1 MIFIKT
7 VCFVVFFRQLQNNVY
22 ISKFNFIR
30 HSRSKYISRS
40 NECCKVKC
48 SDLIKHISFFFVKN
62 SHYYTI
68 NWGIKLFSCFYIVRY
83 TNFFFCNRNVIRP
96 LAISKNIIK
105 IQQCDQNIT
114 LDFILRICFNS

>member
-1 MIFIKT
+1 MFCRFFFVSYRIMYIF
-7 VCFVVFFRQLQNNVY
+7 QNL
-22 ISKFNFIR
+22 ILLDIPDA
-30 HSRSKYISRS
+30 KYTSRS

-48 SDLIKHISFFFVKN
+48 SDLMPLNISHFSSLKN

>member
-7 VCFVVFFRQLQNNVY
+7 VCFVVFFVSYRIMYIFQNL
-22 ISKFNFIR
+22 ILLDIPEA
-30 HSRSKYISRS
+30 KYISRS